1 MKDIFKNL
9 TEKEINELLN
19 KTDVSRNERIKEML
33 FKYIREKDT
42 KDNK

>member
-9 TEKEINELLN
+9 TEKEISELLN